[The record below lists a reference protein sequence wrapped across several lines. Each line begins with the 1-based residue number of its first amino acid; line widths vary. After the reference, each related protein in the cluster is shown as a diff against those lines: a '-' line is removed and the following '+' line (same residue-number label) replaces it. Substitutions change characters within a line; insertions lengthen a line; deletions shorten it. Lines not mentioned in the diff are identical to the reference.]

1 MNDIQDTFK
10 RFAGNTLMEGLVK
23 LVTNPFF
30 LKLLPDGEFAELKAA
45 VAKEH
50 LEREIYRESLTK
62 SGEAQCAEL
71 RKQFGEDGNK
81 LVGQDTVGSIEPAV
95 IPPLGRV
102 MVDVDLPVFDKYNF
116 PLRKCNDGTWT
127 IELNDPRVREAANLA
142 TRETFRTAGALN
154 SYEITDV
161 IRYYL
166 SSLDGEKVWVHN
178 ITQDKRIGLG
188 TTATRFNEW
197 FKEIS
202 IKLSGE

>member
-30 LKLLPDGEFAELKAA
+30 LKLLPAGEFAELKAA
-45 VAKEH
+45 VS
-50 LEREIYRESLTK
+50 REDNDRGQGLTFRANA
-62 SGEAQCAEL
+62 EAQCDEL
-71 RKQFGEDGNK
+71 RKQFGVDGNK

-116 PLRKCNDGTWT
+116 PLRKCNDDTWT

-166 SSLDGEKVWVHN
+166 SSLDSEQVWVHN
-178 ITQDKRIGLG
+178 ITQNKRIGLG

-197 FKEIS
+197 FKETS
-202 IKLSGE
+202 IKLAGE